1 MAQPPEDV
9 GMHGRIVER
18 MEAKGLKPGDV
29 ARDLHIDTRTVLF
42 WTKGEH
48 EPKRERRREL
58 AELLGVRDEWLRTGE
73 GPRDL
78 PVEGPPDPDQMTR
91 IERRLDEIESEQRN
105 LGDELRELRSLRAA
119 VAEIKDET
127 LTAIADLVRRFEGD
141 SGPGTPPQ
149 SP

>member
-1 MAQPPEDV
+1 
-9 GMHGRIVER
+9 MHGRIVER

-29 ARDLHIDTRTVLF
+29 ARALHIDTRTVLF

-48 EPKRERRREL
+48 APNRDRRQAL
-58 AELLGVRDEWLRTGE
+58 AELLGAREEWLRTGE

-91 IERRLDEIESEQRN
+91 IERRLDEIEVEQRN
-105 LGDELRELRSLRAA
+105 LTEMLTSQRQA
-119 VAEIKDET
+119 VDKAMAGT
-127 LTAIADLVRRFEGD
+127 LAAIADLVRRVEGGG

-149 SP
+149 SS